1 MSGLLKFLSRIW
13 DAIKHLFEGLPEE
26 FKKAIHIGVTV
37 VEKMKTAV
45 DSPDADII
53 TAIIPGDIDDA
64 IKEKL
69 RDALPKILAELLLA
83 QDCSNLTN
91 SADIV
96 KCAIQTL
103 QEIEGDFKSAFLHDL
118 SILIAQVASDNRLT
132 WQDGVVILEWYYQH
146 KFKNGENA

>member
-1 MSGLLKFLSRIW
+1 MSGLLKFLQHIW
-13 DAIKHLFEGLPEE
+13 DAIKNIFEGLPDE

-37 VEKMKTAV
+37 VEKMKTVV
-45 DSPDADII
+45 DSPEADII

-118 SILIAQVASDNRLT
+118 SILIAQVAADGKLSWSDGT
-132 WQDGVVILEWYYQH
+132 YILQWYYDH
-146 KFKNGENA
+146 KFKNSDS